1 MKNALYDI
9 ALENTDR
16 YGTLARH
23 AEAADDQELAEFF
36 CQVRIQNLRQAQ
48 QAKRL
53 LAQRV
58 AE

>member
-1 MKNALYDI
+1 MKSALYDI
-9 ALENTDR
+9 TQENTER
-16 YGTLARH
+16 YGALARH

-36 CQVRIQNLRQAQ
+36 NRMRIENVRRARR
-48 QAKRL
+48 ARRL